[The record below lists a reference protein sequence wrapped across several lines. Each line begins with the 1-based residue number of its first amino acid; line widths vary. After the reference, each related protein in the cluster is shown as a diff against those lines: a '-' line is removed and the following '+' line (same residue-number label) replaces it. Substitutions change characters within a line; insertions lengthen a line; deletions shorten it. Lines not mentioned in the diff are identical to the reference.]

1 MHGHGAGIGVESALS
16 SNPLDRAVSGGR
28 MNRVT
33 RFLRSLFALNLGLVR
48 NKNLT
53 RKHNRLIMDDFKR
66 REFIR
71 LSALGFAGIALQL
84 DSISSHAQLA
94 NAHCGAWNDDTKL
107 NWDAFLE
114 RLDQCAKS
122 QHELPWDQKLYTE
135 QVKQLLLQCNFP
147 EFENVK
153 KEIEAY
159 EDRKPNL
166 AEVASLHRE
175 VDFQVSLFQ
184 FEKGEY
190 ISHHDHPD
198 MTGVINVVSGN
209 ILAKNYT
216 IEEQFSTTRKV
227 IKNGRTEIMQKC
239 TLREVGNE
247 NIKKGDVS
255 ILTAHEGNIHSV
267 MPNEF
272 TQLVDVFTPAYKP
285 DTKSN
290 WYSINEDGFYEGRKN
305 VFEAEYVNKELS
317 KVNEIQLSKEKLTQ
331 CVGLYKA
338 GNNFIKIS
346 LVDRHLVLERTRSLD
361 APGMKS
367 KLFPYEENKFWL
379 EGQDIRCIFN
389 LDNENHAESVTIH
402 LAKASI
408 SAKRLK

>member
-1 MHGHGAGIGVESALS
+1 
-16 SNPLDRAVSGGR
+16 
-28 MNRVT
+28 
-33 RFLRSLFALNLGLVR
+33 
-48 NKNLT
+48 
-53 RKHNRLIMDDFKR
+53 MDDYKR
-66 REFIR
+66 RDFIR
-71 LSALGFAGIALQL
+71 LSALGFVGIALQL
-84 DSISSHAQLA
+84 DSISSYAQSA
-94 NAHCGAWNDDTKL
+94 NANSGKWHDDTKL

-114 RLDQCAKS
+114 RLTECAKS
-122 QHELPWDQKLYTE
+122 QHKVPWDQKLYTE
-135 QVKQLLLQCNFP
+135 RVKQLLLQCNFP

-159 EDRKPNL
+159 EDKKPNL
-166 AEVASLHRE
+166 AEVASLHHE

-190 ISHHDHPD
+190 IPHHDHPD

-216 IEEQFSTTRKV
+216 IEEQLSTTREV

-255 ILTAHEGNIHSV
+255 ILTAHDGNIHSV

-285 DTKSN
+285 ETKST
-290 WYSINEDGFYEGRKN
+290 WYSINEDEFHDGRKN
-305 VFEAEYVNKELS
+305 VFEAEYVSKELS
-317 KVNEIQLSKEKLTQ
+317 KVNEIQLSKEKLTP
-331 CVGLYKA
+331 CVGLYQA
-338 GNNFIKIS
+338 GENFLKIS
-346 LVDRHLVLERTRSLD
+346 LVDRHLVLDRTRSLD

-367 KLFPYEENKFWL
+367 KLLPYGENKFWL
-379 EGQDIRCIFN
+379 EGQNIRCVFS
-389 LDNENHAESVTIH
+389 LDSENHAESVTIH
-402 LAKASI
+402 FGENSI

>member
-1 MHGHGAGIGVESALS
+1 
-16 SNPLDRAVSGGR
+16 
-28 MNRVT
+28 
-33 RFLRSLFALNLGLVR
+33 
-48 NKNLT
+48 
-53 RKHNRLIMDDFKR
+53 MDDYKR
-66 REFIR
+66 RDFIR

-84 DSISSHAQLA
+84 DSISAYARSA
-94 NAHCGAWNDDTKL
+94 NANCGVLKDDTKL

-114 RLDQCAKS
+114 RIDQHAKS
-122 QHELPWDQKLYTE
+122 QHELPWDQKKYTA

-153 KEIEAY
+153 KEIESY
-159 EDRKPNL
+159 ENKNPNL

-175 VDFQVSLFQ
+175 LDFQVSLFQ

-216 IEEQFSTTRKV
+216 IEEQLPTTRKV

-255 ILTAHEGNIHSV
+255 ILTAHDGNIHSI
-267 MPNEF
+267 MPKEF

-290 WYSINEDGFYEGRKN
+290 WYALNEDGFYEGRQG
-305 VFEAEYVNKELS
+305 VFEAEYVNNELS
-317 KVNEIQLSKEKLTQ
+317 KVNEIHIGKEELARY
-331 CVGLYKA
+331 VGSYKTA
-338 GNNFIKIS
+338 NENFIKIS
-346 LVDRHLVLERTRSLD
+346 LVDRHLVLERTKSLD
-361 APGMKS
+361 APGMKF
-367 KLFPYEENKFWL
+367 KLSPYEKNKFWF
-379 EGQDIRCIFN
+379 EGQDIRCVFS
-389 LDNENHAESVTIH
+389 LSSENDAESVTIH
-402 LAKASI
+402 IAEASI
-408 SAKRLK
+408 SAERLK